1 MLLCVKD
8 PMYLLSWVGVL
19 IILSSMVLNLKKRTF
34 VNKFSEVKCLSGYS
48 KTCIWIY
55 TILEFQHVVCLV

>member
-19 IILSSMVLNLKKRTF
+19 IILSSMVLNLKKRAF
-34 VNKFSEVKCLSGYS
+34 VNKFSEVKCL
-48 KTCIWIY
+48 
-55 TILEFQHVVCLV
+55 